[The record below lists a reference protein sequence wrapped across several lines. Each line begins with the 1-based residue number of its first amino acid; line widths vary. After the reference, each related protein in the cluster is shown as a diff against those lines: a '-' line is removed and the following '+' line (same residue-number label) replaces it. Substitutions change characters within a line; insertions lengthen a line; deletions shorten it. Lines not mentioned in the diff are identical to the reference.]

1 MLTIRK
7 IEGLKPRLRLRKCSS
22 LLVADSN
29 DDYIRALDGIVQ
41 KLDFLSEG
49 DKERFH
55 RLYMKYLEDRDILY
69 LKDINQLALQALG
82 EEMADW
88 DSLDAEGHLD
98 GASRRIKAHSL
109 FLDRVRSPYNIGAI
123 FRSAES
129 FCVDHIYLREGCGD
143 VGSPR
148 CLRTSRGA
156 VDVVPHTVVEDL
168 SILKGRTVF
177 ALETGGDKIS
187 DFHFPQDGICV
198 IGSEEDGVSPDVLAL
213 CDGRVSIEQFGAK
226 GSLNVSVATGI
237 MLHSWALA

>member
-7 IEGLKPRLRLRKCSS
+7 IEGLKPRVRLRKCSS
-22 LLVADSN
+22 LLIADSS

-88 DSLDAEGHLD
+88 DS
-98 GASRRIKAHSL
+98 
-109 FLDRVRSPYNIGAI
+109 
-123 FRSAES
+123 S

-168 SILKGRTVF
+168 SVLKERTVF